1 MTTSS
6 EKRTVRERS
15 VRTGEPYQTAL
26 WRNRDLGRF
35 TAFMTDWEGKGF
47 RVLTDEDRR
56 ALWRGDSVAIDPEQ
70 QWAFKYMF
78 DMIEACI
85 QGQLDQVEQAELAN
99 AVPWIFGPE
108 HIKDFANPFG
118 ILDPPLDS
126 YVERFGEEPSKALET
141 TVVRSAALGSI

>member
-6 EKRTVRERS
+6 EKRAARERS

-35 TAFMTDWEGKGF
+35 TTFMTDWEAKGF
-47 RVLTDEDRR
+47 RVLTDNDKR
-56 ALWRGDSVAIDPEQ
+56 ALWRGESVAIDPEQ
-70 QWAFKYMF
+70 HWAFKYMF

-85 QGQLDQVEQAELAN
+85 HEQLDQVEQAELAN

-108 HIKDFANPFG
+108 HIKDFTDPFG
-118 ILDPPLDS
+118 ILDPPRDS
-126 YVERFGEEPSKALET
+126 SSSFSQTELEVAKT
-141 TVVRSAALGSI
+141 R